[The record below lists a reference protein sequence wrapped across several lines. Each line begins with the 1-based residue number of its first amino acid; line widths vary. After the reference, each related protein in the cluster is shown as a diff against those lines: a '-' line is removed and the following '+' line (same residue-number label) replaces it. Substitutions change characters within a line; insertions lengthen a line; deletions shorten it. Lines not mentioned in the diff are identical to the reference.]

1 MSAVP
6 NPIQPATPASPKP
19 ALVPGPEEPKKGG
32 PWKGL
37 SILAVIG
44 VLGYLGYQWLAKPTT
59 DTTVFA
65 AVKTATVASGSVE
78 RLIRVAGS
86 TSAREYANVTAPILR
101 GPEARN
107 SLYLTKLVKPGSMV
121 KKGDVIAQIDG
132 QWLVDHMEDVRDD
145 VRQAENDV
153 LKRKA
158 EQAVETEQLQQTL
171 RVAKSTWDKAKLEYG
186 AAEVRSDVE
195 RELLKLSMEE
205 AEARYKQQLSDVNQK
220 KAAHAA
226 ELKILELTAERHRRH
241 LGRHD
246 NDLKRYT
253 IISPIDGLA
262 VMQTLFRGGEMV
274 QISEGDQV
282 APGQPF
288 MKVINQST
296 MQVEG
301 NINQSESSEI
311 RLGQDVRV
319 GFDSFPGLNLRGKV
333 SGINAL
339 AQSGGRTSNF
349 VRNIPVR
356 IQLLELDPRVIPDL
370 SAHGD
375 VIVERADSV
384 LHVPSSALFEEGG
397 KSFLFVRNPQQ
408 SFDKRDVTVGL
419 RSHTDV
425 AVVEGVKAG
434 DQVRLN

>member
-6 NPIQPATPASPKP
+6 NPIQPAAPSSPQPAPLQP
-19 ALVPGPEEPKKGG
+19 VPGPEEPKKGG

-37 SILAVIG
+37 SILAVLG

-65 AVKTATVASGSVE
+65 AVKTATVAAGSLE
-78 RLIRVAGS
+78 RVIRVAGS
-86 TSAREYANVTAPILR
+86 TSAREFANVTAPILR

-107 SLYLTKLVKPGSMV
+107 SLYLTKLVKPGSIV
-121 KKGDVIAQIDG
+121 RKGDVIAQIDG
-132 QWLVDHMEDVRDD
+132 QWLLDHMEDVRDD

-153 LKRKA
+153 LKRRA

-171 RVAKSTWDKAKLEYG
+171 RVAKSTWDKAKLEFG

-205 AEARYKQQLSDVNQK
+205 AEARYKQQLADVNQK

-288 MKVINQST
+288 MKVINQRT
-296 MQVEG
+296 MQEQPSDGGIDFPGGGDVAAILVAVGIADHHFLQIALRPHHRARQRRGEIGVHHDGGVAQILHRLEQRHHAQADLG
-301 NINQSESSEI
+301 NIARQEQTGLLHQQCGFEQVGGTG
-311 RLGQDVRV
+311 RLGNHILRHRAFAETGLQRGGLV
-319 GFDSFPGLNLRGKV
+319 GDR
-333 SGINAL
+333 
-339 AQSGGRTSNF
+339 
-349 VRNIPVR
+349 
-356 IQLLELDPRVIPDL
+356 QLPR
-370 SAHGD
+370 
-375 VIVERADSV
+375 
-384 LHVPSSALFEEGG
+384 
-397 KSFLFVRNPQQ
+397 
-408 SFDKRDVTVGL
+408 GL
-419 RSHTDV
+419 R
-425 AVVEGVKAG
+425 
-434 DQVRLN
+434 